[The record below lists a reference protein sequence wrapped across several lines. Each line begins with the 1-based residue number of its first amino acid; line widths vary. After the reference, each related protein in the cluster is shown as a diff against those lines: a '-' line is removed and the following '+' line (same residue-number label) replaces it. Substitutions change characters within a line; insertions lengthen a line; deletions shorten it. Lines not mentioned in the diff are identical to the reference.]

1 MPASQKNTANWA
13 DQMFFLCRAV
23 TISTLVLLANAAWAG
38 TVNTPDPLF
47 QSDAPLY
54 VKITAPLTTLVK
66 ERPTE
71 EYLPGVFQY
80 TEPDGTT
87 VNLDLEIRTRGHFR
101 NDNCDFPPLGLRFN
115 KSQTKGTLFD
125 KQKKLKL
132 VVHCKSSELY
142 EQLVFREYLIY
153 RILNVITDLSFRVR
167 LLRVTYVD
175 YEQQRDEQIRYAYL
189 IEHKNRLGKRH
200 DRKEVEIEKAP
211 VRSVQPDQLNL
222 TSIFEFMIGNT
233 DFSPMQGAPGE
244 MCCHNY
250 VLFGNDVDPMVA
262 VPYDF
267 DQSGFV
273 NAPYAQ
279 PSQNFNIRTVRTRL
293 YRGRCL
299 NNPNVPATLQ
309 YFRDNREA
317 IYEVMNTQKEL
328 HAQTRKSVVRYI
340 DKFYKLIDKPSN
352 VERHIIDKCI

>member
-1 MPASQKNTANWA
+1 MRNCIAILALVATSAWA
-13 DQMFFLCRAV
+13 DA
-23 TISTLVLLANAAWAG
+23 SKS
-38 TVNTPDPLF
+38 PDPLF
-47 QSDAPLY
+47 QIDAPLY

-80 TEPDGTT
+80 TESDGTE

-101 NDNCDFPPLGLRFN
+101 NENCDFPPLGLRFN
-115 KSQTKGTLFD
+115 KSQTEGTLFD

-132 VVHCKSSELY
+132 VVHCKKSELY
-142 EQLVFREYLIY
+142 QQLVFKEYLIY
-153 RILNVITDLSFRVR
+153 RIFNVITDLSFRVR

-175 YEQQRDEQIRYAYL
+175 YEQGRDEQIRYAYL
-189 IEHKNRLGKRH
+189 IEHKNRLGKRNG
-200 DRKEVEIEKAP
+200 RKEVDIEKVG
-211 VRSVQPDQLNL
+211 VRSIQPDQLNL
-222 TSIFEFMIGNT
+222 TSIFEFMIANT
-233 DFSPMQGAPGE
+233 DFSPLQGAPGE

-250 VLFGNDVDPMVA
+250 VLFGNDVDPMVS

-273 NAPYAQ
+273 NAPYAA
-279 PSQNFNIRTVRTRL
+279 PGQNFYIRTVRTRL

-299 NNPNVPATLQ
+299 NNPNVPASLQ
-309 YFRDNREA
+309 HFRDNRDA
-317 IYEVMNTQKEL
+317 IYEVVNTQKEL
-328 HAQTRKSVVRYI
+328 HAETRKSIVRYI